1 MNTPNQKPIIV
12 SIDGNIG
19 AGKSTLFDYLKDKFS
34 NNTKIIFLEEPVSVW
49 QNIQDDRGNSL
60 LELFYADK
68 YTWAFSFQM
77 AAYISR
83 LALLKET
90 IEKNP
95 NAIIITERSL
105 NTDRHVFAKMLY
117 DYSSISEIDYQIYLK
132 WFDTFAKDYPVSKVI
147 YVKTDPYICYRRIK
161 IRSRNGEVIP
171 FEYLESC
178 HEYHEN
184 MINLLTSQSV
194 TVIDGNV
201 DIKDNENILQV
212 WFEKI
217 EDVLYEYMH

>member
-117 DYSSISEIDYQIYLK
+117 DYNSISEIDYQIYLK
-132 WFDTFAKDYPVSKVI
+132 WFDTFAKDYHVSKVI

-184 MINLLTSQSV
+184 MINLLTNQSV
-194 TVIDGNV
+194 TLIDGNV

>member
-60 LELFYADK
+60 LELFYANKDK
-68 YTWAFSFQM
+68 WAFSFQM

-95 NAIIITERSL
+95 NALIITERSL
-105 NTDRHVFAKMLY
+105 NTDRSVFAKMLY

-194 TVIDGNV
+194 TLIDGNV

>member
-1 MNTPNQKPIIV
+1 
-12 SIDGNIG
+12 
-19 AGKSTLFDYLKDKFS
+19 
-34 NNTKIIFLEEPVSVW
+34 
-49 QNIQDDRGNSL
+49 
-60 LELFYADK
+60 
-68 YTWAFSFQM
+68 
-77 AAYISR
+77 
-83 LALLKET
+83 
-90 IEKNP
+90 
-95 NAIIITERSL
+95 
-105 NTDRHVFAKMLY
+105 MLY
-117 DYSSISEIDYQIYLK
+117 DYNSISEIDYQIYLK

-184 MINLLTSQSV
+184 MINLLTNQSV